1 MGPVLD
7 RQYLV
12 LHYWTHA
19 DRGSDKAS
27 LCGHYEVVRLLLEA
41 GALCERDTFQ
51 GERALYNALTD
62 KIRGLLLSYDYS
74 KSRDPLQPLAG
85 HITSLL
91 HRDTPSTSDITLST
105 FEKDL
110 RLHKFL
116 LSARSPYFARK
127 LAAAPDTASWNIPPS
142 IPARSLEV
150 AIEALY
156 FGEVSLDLSGTIEDE
171 ALLAGIEKLGKHLEI
186 GDLLDTIFENDR
198 RKARQK
204 RTEEVERGRNQID
217 EWFQDR
223 IIGNQVRIDA
233 EKADKVKWDRQNSIF
248 ADVLLCATDDEEEDI
263 GSASSAITRDE
274 ISDGTNGIP
283 VGPSDDSTAIT
294 LPRKPRKLQSTL
306 IPAHR
311 AMLIRSD
318 YFSAMFTSGF
328 REAQST
334 EHLPII
340 HVDCSPPV
348 LAIILSYLYTERCD
362 MPLKLA
368 VPTLFAAD
376 MLFIDR
382 LKVQATT
389 VISTLGNGSASVVE
403 AANPRG
409 ETNGVEE
416 IDVYDVVRAGWDTRM
431 PRLEE
436 FGARFMA
443 YRLEKFIKQ
452 EEFVELVRESAARI
466 RGRQETD
473 TVELIDE

>member
-1 MGPVLD
+1 M
-7 RQYLV
+7 
-12 LHYWTHA
+12 
-19 DRGSDKAS
+19 
-27 LCGHYEVVRLLLEA
+27 
-41 GALCERDTFQ
+41 
-51 GERALYNALTD
+51 TD

-91 HRDTPSTSDITLST
+91 HRDIPSTSDIILST

-110 RLHKFL
+110 HLHKFL

-142 IPARSLEV
+142 IPARSLEI

-156 FGEVSLDLSGTIEDE
+156 FGEVSLDLSGTVEDQ

-186 GDLLDTIFENDR
+186 GDLLETIFENDR
-198 RKARQK
+198 RKARQM
-204 RTEEVERGRNQID
+204 RTEEVDRGRNQLD
-217 EWFQDR
+217 DWFQNR
-223 IIGNQVRIDA
+223 IIGNQVRTDA
-233 EKADKVKWDRQNSIF
+233 EKADNVKWDRQNSIF
-248 ADVLLCATDDEEEDI
+248 ADVLLCATDDEEEETTLE
-263 GSASSAITRDE
+263 SSATTQ
-274 ISDGTNGIP
+274 DGAPQVTNGIP
-283 VGPSDDSTAIT
+283 VGPSHDSDALI
-294 LPRKPRKLQSTL
+294 LPKERRNSQSTL

-318 YFSAMFTSGF
+318 YFLAMFSSGF

-348 LAIILSYLYTERCD
+348 LAIVLSYLYTERCN

-409 ETNGVEE
+409 ETTGIEE
-416 IDVYDVVRAGWDTRM
+416 VDVYDVVRAGWDTRM

-436 FGARFMA
+436 FGARFLA
-443 YRLEKFIKQ
+443 YRLEKFIEQ

-466 RGRQETD
+466 KGREETD